1 MAKILGGTHH
11 VQGVRHG
18 PPKPRVYANHAGSH
32 NMQGKIHAPPPPGG
46 TVNRGGTFGMGV
58 LAGKKRK

>member
-1 MAKILGGTHH
+1 
-11 VQGVRHG
+11 
-18 PPKPRVYANHAGSH
+18 
-32 NMQGKIHAPPPPGG
+32 MQGKIHAPPPPGG